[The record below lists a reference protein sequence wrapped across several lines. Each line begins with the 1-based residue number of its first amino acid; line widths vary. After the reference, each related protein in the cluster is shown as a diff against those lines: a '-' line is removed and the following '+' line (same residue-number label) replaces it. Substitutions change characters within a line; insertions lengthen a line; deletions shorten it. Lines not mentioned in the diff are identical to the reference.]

1 MKDSVK
7 IALIAAI
14 ALVTYVA
21 LYQYFSP
28 YQSCVRNLIGG
39 GLEEIAAA
47 AECAKRLGGNG
58 R

>member
-14 ALVTYVA
+14 AMVA
-21 LYQYFSP
+21 SVAIYQYFSP
-28 YQSCVRNLIGG
+28 YQSCVRNLMSGG
-39 GLEEIAAA
+39 FDEPVAAF
-47 AECAKRLGGNG
+47 ECAKRLGGNS